1 MPRIQSFPI
10 KEEVR
15 QVFISFLAMLDR
27 VSVELETKVRVEE
40 SDLHGDSQDQD
51 FENIS
56 FFSD

>member
-1 MPRIQSFPI
+1 MPRIQDFPI

-15 QVFISFLAMLDR
+15 QAMLDR